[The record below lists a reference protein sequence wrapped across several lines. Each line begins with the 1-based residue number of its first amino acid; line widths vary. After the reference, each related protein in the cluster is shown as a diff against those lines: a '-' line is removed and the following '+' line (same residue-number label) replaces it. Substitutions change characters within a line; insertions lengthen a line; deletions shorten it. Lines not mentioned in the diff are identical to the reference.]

1 MCIFCLSAK
10 AFKDIVNYL
19 FHLIISIVLVL
30 VVVLVMTIGRT
41 VAQGFSPGSTLYE
54 CLGLCICHGDWPELT
69 GVCCTPQ

>member
-30 VVVLVMTIGRT
+30 VVVLVMTIGRIAILIAVKT
-41 VAQGFSPGSTLYE
+41 ATIGTTNYTLFHQLTSTGIL
-54 CLGLCICHGDWPELT
+54 IN
-69 GVCCTPQ
+69 